1 MYLDVDGRDG
11 LEDRL
16 RQPRPGQVDPP
27 VLQQTVQGVP
37 HGGGLLMDLFEH
49 EVLVS
54 ALFRC
59 LGVPGDLG
67 QGKLHLV
74 SIEVVKMDLPRAE
87 SCRLLIADVVH
98 ISRVVQD
105 GGHIRGQIGPPLR
118 HAEDHGRVLPG
129 GEDLAGIVLKH
140 QRQGIGPLY
149 AHHGPGEGV
158 HRAQLVFFVV
168 VVHQLH
174 RRFGVGV

>member
-1 MYLDVDGRDG
+1 MDGRDG
-11 LEDRL
+11 LENLL

-54 ALFRC
+54 ALFRR
-59 LGVPGDLG
+59 LGIPGDLG

-74 SIEVVKMDLPRAE
+74 SIEVVKMNLPRAE

-105 GGHIRGQIGPPLR
+105 GGHIRGQIGLPLR
-118 HAEDHGRVLPG
+118 HAEDHG
-129 GEDLAGIVLKH
+129 
-140 QRQGIGPLY
+140 
-149 AHHGPGEGV
+149 
-158 HRAQLVFFVV
+158 
-168 VVHQLH
+168 
-174 RRFGVGV
+174 